1 MFLAFDPYLL
11 LAMICCFFFIPGVI
25 ISVALLKGVRLGI
38 FEKSIIGLGL
48 GFSVPQLVPFLLFLL
63 FDIKYTYGLAIATV
77 AVWWL
82 LALTLA
88 GWKRIDKDV
97 VDLAKNIMVVSQ
109 GRALLCF
116 AMAFLVLLAFWIR
129 LGSYSPVFYELDPYY
144 YIYISQQIITL
155 GFNPLADQTAWWPH
169 DISHRAAPVLAYME
183 SLWYSLYNG
192 SNDYSN
198 MLLAAI
204 TSVYPPVAAALAV
217 LLFYLFLSQIVRQ
230 EYAVLGA
237 GIASFTPMFLLKTM
251 AGEMEIQP
259 YAFFALAFF
268 YSTYLLML
276 KEKSRVLALV
286 SGLAFIALALGSAS
300 AILALVVLALFWL
313 AYVLVLFYKNESAD
327 GLKSLL
333 ELNAL
338 FVSVGIIGSAFL
350 GFLFNGGLALSSLLL
365 GLIILAL
372 PAGLYIIQIKKIAFK
387 DRNVAVAIAAFLI
400 LIFMLSPL
408 AGPIK
413 SMGRSGFAV
422 VEYKTALDRTIAE
435 QGMAGHDFSNEI
447 GFVGANYESIISF
460 FFPDDNSRNFF
471 GLIVSPLLIVLGIIS
486 SLSNMLLAVLVSAI
500 NFILSSNVTYDW
512 KANSFVML
520 WPAAMTAAAAYHL
533 YEKRKETP
541 EELLVPLLFMAV
553 VFPPFIVGI
562 LKAKY
567 TIYAAFFIAGGVA
580 YVFSVAERFL
590 KNRKILKESSTG
602 LVLVMVAILILQFF
616 YANLA
621 FGLTIGNFEIRFQD
635 DPYAAKEKLD
645 AACQQ
650 TGDSTICT
658 AAANP
663 MAYAKLGTNYQYN
676 QLLCMITALPGFD
689 YYTDPQKAPHLYKA
703 AALRCHKLSDYWIS
717 SMEWIRDSTE
727 KDARI
732 TSWWDYG
739 HWINFFGQR
748 NSVLRN
754 EHAYLDMIYRV
765 AYSYTEGNE
774 EDLLKTMQDYGSEY
788 ALFDVEILGSSEG
801 FGAKFGALNYL
812 GCVHANRTN
821 VSYWPGQSDCERE
834 KLFEVIYVSQD
845 KICTISEN
853 PRKTGFVASRVYI
866 GPPNGEQKYSVYYPG
881 ECVGSITNEQAR
893 YFCANYVHL
902 VPVYCVG
909 EVELATGDKMTG
921 TYYLNE
927 TYPNGDLRVNKAF
940 LVYPSR
946 LDGAYNQGPLMAF
959 TTVYTKQKVWL
970 ENGQIV
976 DGYDDRKTHFYESN
990 IYKALVL
997 DELEGFDK
1005 VYDNGAVKIYKI
1017 RRENVLE

>member
-11 LAMICCFFFIPGVI
+11 LAIIFCCFFIPGIVI
-25 ISVALLKGVRLGI
+25 SHALLKGAKLGT
-38 FEKSIIGLGL
+38 FEKSIMGLGL

-63 FDIKYTYGLAIATV
+63 FGIKYSYDLAIATI

-82 LALTLA
+82 LALALA
-88 GWKRIDKDV
+88 GWKRIDKDAV
-97 VDLAKNIMVVSQ
+97 EFAKNIMAVPQ
-109 GRALLCF
+109 DRAFLCF
-116 AMAFLVLLAFWIR
+116 AMAFLALLAFWIR

-144 YIYISQQIITL
+144 YTYISQQIITL
-155 GFNPLADQTAWWPH
+155 GFNPLDDNTAWWPH
-169 DISHRAAPVLAYME
+169 DVDHRAVPVLAYME

-198 MLLAAI
+198 MLLAAVA
-204 TSVYPPVAAALAV
+204 SVYPPIAAALAV
-217 LLFYLFLSQIVRQ
+217 LLFYLFLSQAVRQ

-237 GIASFTPMFLLKTM
+237 GIASLAPMFLLKTM

-268 YSTYLLML
+268 YSAYVLML
-276 KEKSRVLALV
+276 KEKSRALAFV

-313 AYVLVLFYKNESAD
+313 AYALVLFYKNESAD

-333 ELNAL
+333 ELNAV
-338 FVSVGIIGSAFL
+338 FIAVGIVGAASFDML
-350 GFLFNGGLALSSLLL
+350 FTGGFALSSLLT
-365 GLIILAL
+365 GLLIFAL
-372 PAGLYIIQIKKIAFK
+372 PAGLYIIKIRKIEFK
-387 DRNVAVAIAAFLI
+387 DRNVAVAGAALLI
-400 LIFMLSPL
+400 FVFMLSPL
-408 AGPIK
+408 AEPVK
-413 SMGRSGFAV
+413 SMGRAGFAV
-422 VEYKTALDRTIAE
+422 VEYKTALERTIAE
-435 QGMAGHDFSNEI
+435 QGMAGHDFSDEI
-447 GFVGANYESIISF
+447 GFAGANYESIISF
-460 FFPDDNSRNFF
+460 FFPDNNSGNFF
-471 GLIVSPLLIVLGIIS
+471 ALIASPLLIVLGIVS

-500 NFILSSNVTYDW
+500 NFVLSSNASYDW

-520 WPAAMTAAAAYHL
+520 WPAAMVAAAAYHL
-533 YEKRKETP
+533 YEKRKEKP

-567 TIYAAFFIAGGVA
+567 TIYAAFFIAGGIA

-590 KNRKILKESSTG
+590 KNRKIIKESSYA
-602 LVLVMVAILILQFF
+602 LALVMTAILILQFF
-616 YANLA
+616 YTNLA
-621 FGLTIGNFEIRFQD
+621 FGLALSNFNVRFQD

-645 AACQQ
+645 AACKA
-650 TGDSTICT
+650 TGDAVVCA

-663 MAYAKLGTNYQYN
+663 MDYAKLGTNNQYN
-676 QLLCMITALPGFD
+676 QLLCIITALPGFD
-689 YYTDPQKAPHLYKA
+689 YYTDPQKAPLLYR
-703 AALRCHKLSDYWIS
+703 AALVRCNKLSDYWIS
-717 SMEWIRDSTE
+717 SMEWIRDHTE

-732 TSWWDYG
+732 ISWWDYG

-748 NSVLRN
+748 NSILRN

-765 AYSYTEGNE
+765 AYSYTEGDE

-834 KLFEVIYVSQD
+834 NLFEVIYVSQD
-845 KICTISEN
+845 KTCVISEN
-853 PRKTGFVASRVYI
+853 PRKTGFVASKVYI
-866 GPPNGEQKYSVYYPG
+866 GPPNGEQKYSIYYPG
-881 ECVGSITNEQAR
+881 ECVGSITNEQVR

-902 VPVYCVG
+902 VPAYCVG

-976 DGYDDRKTHFYESN
+976 DGYEDRKTHFYDSN

-1017 RRENVLE
+1017 RRENVLG